1 MEDFVDDPHLIES
14 DDSFMRDVALL
25 GKGAVE
31 AIAIGAKDELFGQE
45 RLKTGVNSFFSI
57 RSNTKSATDPV
68 WSLTTKTG
76 TRPAFA
82 FVLSIPR
89 LRAGR

>member
-14 DDSFMRDVALL
+14 DDSFMRDVALF

-45 RLKTGVNSFFSI
+45 RLKAGVVPV
-57 RSNTKSATDPV
+57 SALQV
-68 WSLTTKTG
+68 FLQALH
-76 TRPAFA
+76 RY
-82 FVLSIPR
+82 R
-89 LRAGR
+89 CR